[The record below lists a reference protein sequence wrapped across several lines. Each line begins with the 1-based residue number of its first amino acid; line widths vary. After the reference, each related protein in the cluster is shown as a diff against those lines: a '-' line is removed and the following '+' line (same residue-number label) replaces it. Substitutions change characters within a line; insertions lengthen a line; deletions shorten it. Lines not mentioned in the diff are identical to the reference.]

1 MAKTS
6 SKILQKAKKQMRH
19 AGTNSFQQ
27 KTHKQVSRKEG
38 GQRRAISRPVL
49 QFNFV
54 EGSLVKLHG
63 RTEGWQDGGGYGSM
77 EDGTVGL
84 LVNGPY
90 SSEMTRSGWA
100 VDLLVGADLW
110 TSVEAKRLRK
120 MCAHEDDDE

>member
-38 GQRRAISRPVL
+38 DQRQVASRSVL

-54 EGSLVKLHG
+54 EGSLVTLHG
-63 RTEGWQDGGGYGSM
+63 RTEGYRADMGYGSM
-77 EDGTVGL
+77 EGGTVAL

-90 SSEMTRSGWA
+90 STEMTRSGWA

-120 MCAHEDDDE
+120 MSTNEDDDE